1 MGKILHLK
9 SKDTNAAA
17 GGVVTPKLP
26 DSSVM
31 DYGEIAVNYADG
43 YETLSI
49 KNSADKVVSFSSTD
63 HLIKYADS
71 LVGEESALAK
81 RVKALEDKLVGLD
94 EALKKIVGKGD

>member
-9 SKDTNAAA
+9 SKDTNTAA

-49 KNSADKVVSFSSTD
+49 KNSADKVV
-63 HLIKYADS
+63 
-71 LVGEESALAK
+71 
-81 RVKALEDKLVGLD
+81 
-94 EALKKIVGKGD
+94 